1 MKKIKIIAHHD
12 HGKTTV
18 TNGALGGVIG
28 YRLSAMQWYD
38 YMSCEDWTKIEKK
51 YGYHGHDIGTTES
64 DIIEM
69 YKMEHGYR

>member
-1 MKKIKIIAHHD
+1 MKKIGIIDEEGVDKIV
-12 HGKTTV
+12 T

-38 YMSCEDWTKIEKK
+38 YMSCEDWVKIEKK
-51 YGYHGHDIGTTES
+51 YGYYGHDIGTTEA

-69 YKMEHGYR
+69 YKMEHNYR